1 MIISVV
7 HISFSLFFLY
17 SLFHLESELINMLYL
32 IPTPKHQNI
41 LKVIYWWQFEK
52 EQEKLQQIINS
63 RLNDS
68 GIPKMRYT
76 YD

>member
-1 MIISVV
+1 
-7 HISFSLFFLY
+7 
-17 SLFHLESELINMLYL
+17 MLYL
-32 IPTPKHQNI
+32 ISTPKHQNI

>member
-1 MIISVV
+1 M
-7 HISFSLFFLY
+7 SLFLY
-17 SLFHLESELINMLYL
+17 SLFPLESELINMLYL
-32 IPTPKHQNI
+32 TPIPKYKNI
-41 LKVIYWWQFEK
+41 LEAIYWWQFEK

>member
-1 MIISVV
+1 
-7 HISFSLFFLY
+7 
-17 SLFHLESELINMLYL
+17 MLYL

-68 GIPKMRYT
+68 GIPKMHYT